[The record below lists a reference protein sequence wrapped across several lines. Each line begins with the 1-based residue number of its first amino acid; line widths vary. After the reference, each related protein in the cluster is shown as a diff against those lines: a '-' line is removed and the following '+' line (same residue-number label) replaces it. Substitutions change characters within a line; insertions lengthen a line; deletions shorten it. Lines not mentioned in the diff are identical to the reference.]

1 VLVLTRKLN
10 ESIVID
16 GVITVTVLEIGKNG
30 TVRLGINAP
39 RHHQVYRQELF
50 LEIQAEN
57 RTAAAAPADAAV
69 ILRQLF
75 QGPPA
80 GALPAG
86 ALPAD
91 DQPADDQPAGP

>member
-1 VLVLTRKLN
+1 MLVLTRKLT

-16 GVITVTVLEIGKNG
+16 GVITITVLDIAKNG

-57 RTAAAAPADAAV
+57 RTAAAAPADAAA
-69 ILRQLF
+69 ILRRLF
-75 QGPPA
+75 QAP
-80 GALPAG
+80 
-86 ALPAD
+86 PAD
-91 DQPADDQPAGP
+91 DVAAKQ

>member
-1 VLVLTRKLN
+1 MLVLTRKLN

-80 GALPAG
+80 GALPAN
-86 ALPAD
+86 
-91 DQPADDQPAGP
+91 QPADDQPAGP